1 MTHSISHRLPAK
13 SAATNV
19 ALARAAKKLSAGT
32 RQFVAT
38 ERRVSAKAK
47 RRATAVGGAGN

>member
-19 ALARAAKKLSAGT
+19 ALARAAKKLSRGA
-32 RQFVAT
+32 RKFVAG
-38 ERRVSAKAK
+38 ERQVSNKAK
-47 RRATAVGGAGN
+47 LRAAAGKAGRK